1 LTDLATVRNL
11 SVGVAESGLPVRI
24 RTTVT
29 YAEPDEYLLFVED
42 ESGGLYVHPRGISS
56 GKVTK

>member
-1 LTDLATVRNL
+1 MSISFRNL

-29 YAEPDEYLLFVED
+29 YAETDEYLLFVED
-42 ESGGLYVHPRGISS
+42 ESGGLYVQG
-56 GKVTK
+56 V